1 MIRKKVNLCERF
13 KISYLYRMR
22 FVFCSKYCYN
32 ILFFIV
38 VHESPISHFKGFSIE
53 GTHCNNSM
61 WERFLIAAQ
70 GLLRGQRQDSSQCP
84 LGSYDK
90 KEGFLCDLK
99 FLICN
104 VCDSFISNVLK
115 YFYNIL
121 SFIVAYESLISYFKG
136 FLIEGSYCMF
146 SIQFSF

>member
-1 MIRKKVNLCERF
+1 MFLNYF
-13 KISYLYRMR
+13 
-22 FVFCSKYCYN
+22 YN

-53 GTHCNNSM
+53 GTHSNNSM
-61 WERFLIAAQ
+61 WERFLIVAQ

-104 VCDSFISNVLK
+104 VCDSFISNVFQVFLTA
-115 YFYNIL
+115 FY
-121 SFIVAYESLISYFKG
+121 SFLLFTRFS
-136 FLIEGSYCMF
+136 FLILKDF
-146 SIQFSF
+146 SLKERTVTHCW

>member
-1 MIRKKVNLCERF
+1 
-13 KISYLYRMR
+13 MR
-22 FVFCSKYCYN
+22 DLKFLIFNVCDSFFSKYFYN
-32 ILFFIV
+32 ILSFIV

-90 KEGFLCDLK
+90 KEGFLCD
-99 FLICN
+99 
-104 VCDSFISNVLK
+104 SF
-115 YFYNIL
+115 
-121 SFIVAYESLISYFKG
+121 EISY
-136 FLIEGSYCMF
+136 L
-146 SIQFSF
+146 

>member
-1 MIRKKVNLCERF
+1 
-13 KISYLYRMR
+13 MR
-22 FVFCSKYCYN
+22 DLKFLIFNVCDSFFCFSKYFYN
-32 ILFFIV
+32 ILSFIV

-61 WERFLIAAQ
+61 WERFLIVAQ

-90 KEGFLCDLK
+90 KEGFCVRVLK
-99 FLICN
+99 FLIFN

-121 SFIVAYESLISYFKG
+121 FFIAVHESLISHFKG
-136 FLIEGSYCMF
+136 FLIEGTHCNNSMWEW
-146 SIQFSF
+146 